1 MTNKLYIKIKELLK
15 EYKWDILILL
25 IVSLSVFYEF
35 PYYINAPG
43 GIENLDNKIVIKD
56 EYESKGS
63 FNVTF
68 VSEYRANLLM
78 MTYAYL
84 NPNFDLY
91 KIEEYLAPNETHEIM
106 NYRNIL
112 EMEESIDNAVVVA
125 YNKANEDI
133 TINKTD
139 LYVTYIYKEANTNI
153 EVGDKLISIDGIEF
167 KDKEE
172 LDKVIDSHNIGDI
185 IKIKV
190 INEGKEYIREATIQ
204 GDEEDRYIGIY
215 ITHDIDYKVDRDIKF
230 KVANNESGPSG
241 GLMMSLEIYNSLTP
255 NDITKGNIIAGTG
268 TIDVD
273 GNVGSISGIKYKIK
287 SAVKKHADIFLVPAG
302 ENYDE
307 AIELKE
313 KYNYKIDIVP
323 VENIGDAINY
333 LNTL

>member
-15 EYKWDILILL
+15 ENLINLIIILL
-25 IVSLSVFYEF
+25 IVLLFGVRF
-35 PYYINAPG
+35 PYYINGPG
-43 GIENLDNKIVIKD
+43 GIENIDKKVIIENENK
-56 EYESKGS
+56 SSGS
-63 FNVTF
+63 INMVY
-68 VSEYRANLLM
+68 VNEYRSTAIM
-78 MTYAYL
+78 MLYAYL
-84 NPNFDLY
+84 NPNLDIY
-91 KIEEYLAPNETHEIM
+91 KKEDYLSTNETYEIM
-106 NYRNIL
+106 KYRNDL
-112 EMEESIDNAVVVA
+112 QMEESIDDATIVA

-241 GLMMSLEIYNSLTP
+241 GLMMSLEIYNSLIP

-323 VENIGDAINY
+323 VETIDDAINY